1 MLLGIEREYEL
12 AVEALGWESREGGY
26 QGKHWDSEE
35 LLSEVIGLNLP
46 NDNDGKLLNM
56 LADCLGDEPWC
67 ERDPYSLREDERLI
81 YSWEQFCKFIKHRRR
96 YFFLPQGNVDSS
108 ELLNAEEI
116 LEFIGETVRKHQ
128 LITTVPVGTL
138 VFRARQKK
146 CGERLSLPKH
156 FGPPPV
162 KYAVRSNRMSPAGIV
177 MFYGSNDSQ
186 TAVAEI
192 DDDPALGIAVGTFS
206 ISREVEVLDL
216 TRLPDRIPFFK
227 QEPETQEYAYDRHGI
242 SFLHNFVESLAAKVA
257 PGAREHIDYVPTQVV
272 TEWFR
277 TVFRNGDSRIKGI
290 YYPSTQRP
298 GGRSI
303 VLFANRYAVVPSAR
317 QMKKLAQSSSI
328 SDALLRLRYQKAWLR
343 LVRKRYIRQPQ
354 PQTP

>member
-1 MLLGIEREYEL
+1 
-12 AVEALGWESREGGY
+12 
-26 QGKHWDSEE
+26 
-35 LLSEVIGLNLP
+35 
-46 NDNDGKLLNM
+46 
-56 LADCLGDEPWC
+56 
-67 ERDPYSLREDERLI
+67 
-81 YSWEQFCKFIKHRRR
+81 
-96 YFFLPQGNVDSS
+96 
-108 ELLNAEEI
+108 
-116 LEFIGETVRKHQ
+116 
-128 LITTVPVGTL
+128 
-138 VFRARQKK
+138 
-146 CGERLSLPKH
+146 
-156 FGPPPV
+156 
-162 KYAVRSNRMSPAGIV
+162 MSPAGIV

-328 SDALLRLRYQKAWLR
+328 SDALLRLRYQKSVAEARAKTLHPPTTTPDTVTKTLHIFCFSGVLR
-343 LVRKRYIRQPQ
+343 FSPHFSIYNVIGKTRRRDRPKNGR
-354 PQTP
+354 